1 MICPFEVKKKL
12 GIDIRGLYG
21 VEFTNAYLKIEEAA
35 KAGKLTVTRTVENAR
50 DITKL
55 IMRTQFETGLPYIAF
70 TDTINEVNPNKGDG
84 SVIIEGTD
92 GKTYTFTMGDKIN
105 TKNRGEISAADLNE
119 DDEII
124 LDDK

>member
-1 MICPFEVKKKL
+1 
-12 GIDIRGLYG
+12 
-21 VEFTNAYLKIEEAA
+21 
-35 KAGKLTVTRTVENAR
+35 
-50 DITKL
+50 
-55 IMRTQFETGLPYIAF
+55 MRTQFETGLPYIAF